1 MKYLPFHGSYLA
13 TYIYLVWIEENGAIF
28 GKFCD
33 FLGLNLCKALIFAG
47 NVSLND

>member
-33 FLGLNLCKALIFAG
+33 FFG
-47 NVSLND
+47 VESLQGINFCRKC